1 MLKPKYL
8 PCIPTRGTKV
18 PDRPE
23 WLHEIK
29 HDGYRLIVQ
38 REGKVVRLWTR
49 NGYDWSERFPLIR
62 EAALRNQQDSFVVD
76 GEAVL
81 LGEDGRSDFDGLH
94 SRQYDDEVHF
104 YAFDLL
110 VADGE
115 DMRPLPLSMRKANL
129 ARLLARSVD
138 GIHLAP
144 FEVGEIGPDLFRH
157 ACLMGLE
164 GIVSKHQDRPY
175 RAGLSPHWVKVTN
188 PKHPAIHRVKD
199 SFS

>member
-1 MLKPKYL
+1 M
-8 PCIPTRGTKV
+8 
-18 PDRPE
+18 
-23 WLHEIK
+23 
-29 HDGYRLIVQ
+29 
-38 REGKVVRLWTR
+38 
-49 NGYDWSERFPLIR
+49 
-62 EAALRNQQDSFVVD
+62 
-76 GEAVL
+76 

-110 VADGE
+110 VADG
-115 DMRPLPLSMRKANL
+115 DDIRPLPLSIRKANL
-129 ARLLARSVD
+129 ARRLARSVD

-164 GIVSKHQDRPY
+164 GIVSKHQDRAY
-175 RAGLSPHWVKVTN
+175 RSGRSPHWVKVTN

-199 SFS
+199 ALS